1 MKNSSGLDNSFHEL
15 NRIPRPQK
23 QKQESFRKIINEIER
38 KPVLERNIFP
48 RFLTAAAA
56 LAACVL
62 FAFIIYSED
71 HMNRGSNGADMI
83 EIGNSI
89 ITQTAISLS
98 ESEKTFSAERNDS
111 AKSAIVQD
119 EKWEKAARN
128 AIDSGQPADVVFSS
142 EPLYDVQIMLKGKEP
157 IKLKIWDEQGEVF
170 FSPMASEEVYKVS
183 SEESALF
190 LEYLKAI
197 SKSIQKTP

>member
-1 MKNSSGLDNSFHEL
+1 MKNSSGFDNYFREL

-38 KPVLERNIFP
+38 KPAMERNLFP

-56 LAACVL
+56 LAACLL

-71 HMNRGSNGADMI
+71 YMNRGSNGADMI

-98 ESEKTFSAERNDS
+98 E
-111 AKSAIVQD
+111 
-119 EKWEKAARN
+119 KAARN
-128 AIDSGQPADVVFSS
+128 AIDSAQPADVVFSS

-183 SEESALF
+183 TEESALF

>member
-1 MKNSSGLDNSFHEL
+1 MKNSSGFDNSFSEL

-38 KPVLERNIFP
+38 KPAMNRYMFP

-62 FAFIIYSED
+62 FAFIIYSEVD
-71 HMNRGSNGADMI
+71 MTHGSNSESMAG
-83 EIGNSI
+83 IGNSI

-98 ESEKTFSAERNDS
+98 ESEKTFSAERTDS

-119 EKWEKAARN
+119 EKWENTVRN
-128 AIDSGQPADVVFSS
+128 AVDSAQPADAVLSS
-142 EPLYDVQIMLKGKEP
+142 KPLFDVQIMLKGKEP
-157 IKLKIWDEQGEVF
+157 IKLKIWEEDGEVF
-170 FSPMASEEVYKVS
+170 IRPMASEKMYKVS
-183 SEESALF
+183 SEESGLF
-190 LEYLKAI
+190 LQYLKAI
-197 SKSIQKTP
+197 SDSLQKTP